1 MSNYNIEKLKTN
13 AKIMGTILTA
23 TFATALTH
31 GIYVNLSNQEKNT
44 PVSKKNKWSF
54 PKKSHK

>member
-13 AKIMGTILTA
+13 VKILKTASAAVLVTIA
-23 TFATALTH
+23 G
-31 GIYVNLSNQEKNT
+31 GICFFLSNQENNT

-54 PKKSHK
+54 PKKSNK

>member
-13 AKIMGTILTA
+13 VKIMGTVLTA
-23 TFATALTH
+23 TLATALTH

-44 PVSKKNKWSF
+44 PVSQKSKWSF
-54 PKKSHK
+54 PKKSNK

>member
-13 AKIMGTILTA
+13 VKIMGTVLTA
-23 TFATALTH
+23 TLATALTH

-44 PVSKKNKWSF
+44 PVSQKSNK
-54 PKKSHK
+54 

>member
-13 AKIMGTILTA
+13 VKILKTASTAVLVTIA
-23 TFATALTH
+23 G
-31 GIYVNLSNQEKNT
+31 GICFFLSNQGNNT